1 MKAYLINLGRS
12 PERLAAADAALR
24 TAGVAYTRVEGVDGR
39 ALDAK
44 ALRTAANRVR
54 FRLIYGAWPSAGTIG
69 CALSHQAVY
78 RRMIAED
85 DSLALVFEDDI
96 AIPAPEAFRRTVA
109 AIAQD
114 NDPAVPTAWRLEQR
128 PTDPP
133 VAGAGFWPAKPGVCG
148 ACAYAVN
155 LAGARL
161 LARLNRAPIVALAD
175 DWPRFGRL
183 GLRALRFHH
192 RQSGAPASAVAG
204 GPLAPHPR
212 PGSRHRCLPHPPD
225 RPLKAVTLEG
235 PKRPLL
241 PHQDGGAKG
250 ALLRPYSGPRST
262 TIVVGVETL

>member
-24 TAGVAYTRVEGVDGR
+24 AAGVVYARVEGVDGR

-78 RRMIAED
+78 RRMLAED
-85 DSLALVFEDDI
+85 VPLALVFEDDI
-96 AIPAPEAFRRTVA
+96 AIPDPEAFRRTVE

-114 NDPAVPTAWRLEQR
+114 NDPAVPMAWRLEHR

-133 VAGAGFWPAKPGVCG
+133 VAGEGFWPAKPGVCG

-183 GLRALRFHH
+183 GLRALTAWPAPCRE
-192 RQSGAPASAVAG
+192 SGVDSTIG
-204 GPLAPHPR
+204 
-212 PGSRHRCLPHPPD
+212 
-225 RPLKAVTLEG
+225 
-235 PKRPLL
+235 
-241 PHQDGGAKG
+241 KG
-250 ALLRPYSGPRST
+250 ARTRPSWRVVLWRLLRALGR
-262 TIVVGVETL
+262 TIDACLIPLTGR

>member
-24 TAGVAYTRVEGVDGR
+24 TAGGAYTRVEGVDGR

-54 FRLIYGAWPSAGTIG
+54 FRLIYGAWPSPGAIG

-78 RRMIAED
+78 RRMLAED
-85 DSLALVFEDDI
+85 VPLALVFEDDI
-96 AIPAPEAFRRTVA
+96 AIPDPEAFRRTVE
-109 AIAQD
+109 AIVRD

-128 PTDPP
+128 P
-133 VAGAGFWPAKPGVCG
+133 

-155 LAGARL
+155 LAGAQL

-183 GLRALRFHH
+183 GLRALTVWPAPCRE
-192 RQSGAPASAVAG
+192 SGADSTIGKAAR
-204 GPLAPHPR
+204 PR
-212 PGSRHRCLPHPPD
+212 PPWRVALWRLIRALGRAID
-225 RPLKAVTLEG
+225 
-235 PKRPLL
+235 
-241 PHQDGGAKG
+241 
-250 ALLRPYSGPRST
+250 ALLIPLTGR
-262 TIVVGVETL
+262 